1 MNEAHQAAFAPSAM
15 RVPKQADLNAAKEDF
30 VMSHSTP
37 LPSLETVKDQAKRLR
52 TRLKDEG
59 NEISHSKALELV
71 AAQYG
76 FRDWNTLAA
85 KAGNRPPLNPWML
98 GSRVTGHYLG
108 QPFSAEIISVQA
120 ITAAPGRYRITFNFD
135 EPVDVVTFDSFS
147 NMRQRVVCTIGEDGR
162 TIEKTS
168 NGRPHME
175 LAW

>member
-1 MNEAHQAAFAPSAM
+1 
-15 RVPKQADLNAAKEDF
+15 
-30 VMSHSTP
+30 MSGSTP

-52 TRLKDEG
+52 ARMEDDG
-59 NEISHSKALELV
+59 NAISHSKALELI

-85 KAGNRPPLNPWML
+85 KLGNRPPLDPWML
-98 GSRVTGHYLG
+98 GSRVSGHYLG
-108 QPFSAEIISVQA
+108 QAFSAEIISVQA
-120 ITAAPGRYRITFNFD
+120 MTSAPGRYRITLNFD

-147 NMRQRVVCTIGEDGR
+147 NLRKRVVCTIDESGR

>member
-1 MNEAHQAAFAPSAM
+1 MSQEA
-15 RVPKQADLNAAKEDF
+15 
-30 VMSHSTP
+30 P
-37 LPSLETVKDQAKRLR
+37 LPSLETIKDQAKRLR
-52 TRLKDEG
+52 ARLERAG
-59 NEISHSKALELV
+59 NSITHSKALELV

-98 GSRVTGHYLG
+98 GSRVSGHYLG
-108 QPFSAEIISVQA
+108 QPFSAEIIAVQA
-120 ITAAPGRYRITFNFD
+120 IKAAPGRYRITFHFD

-162 TIEKTS
+162 TIAKTS